1 MVLTHRWLGQEIM
14 SSSVLC
20 PAALA
25 VALGLRHGLD
35 ADHLAAIDGLT
46 RFNMVGRRGF
56 APYCGTLFSAGHS
69 AAIFFAAAML
79 AVLASAWTPPHW
91 LEPAGKIFSAAILL
105 LLGVSNLRPGAA
117 DTRAAQHGHFT
128 GLRAG
133 LFAAVLRSSR
143 PWQVIL
149 VGVLFAVSFDAFG
162 LAALFAAS
170 AAALGGVAVAAV
182 LALAFALGMVAVDTG
197 NGVWIARL
205 ASRSDR
211 ASKAASRAMTLT
223 VAVISL
229 LVGTVVAC
237 SSFWMSFD
245 QWLNSHELTVSSLVV
260 LAVLCAYMFGRSTPL
275 V

>member
-1 MVLTHRWLGQEIM
+1 MSASALG
-14 SSSVLC
+14 
-20 PAALA
+20 PAAIA

-46 RFNMVGRRGF
+46 RFNMVRRRGL

-69 AAIFFAAAML
+69 AAILFAAAML
-79 AVLASAWTPPHW
+79 APLASAWTPPHW

-105 LLGVSNLRPGAA
+105 LLGVSNLRPAAA
-117 DTRAAQHGHFT
+117 DSRVSQHRHFT
-128 GLRAG
+128 GMRAG

-170 AAALGGVAVAAV
+170 AAALGGVAVAAM
-182 LALAFALGMVAVDTG
+182 LALVFAVGMVAVDTG

-205 ASRSDR
+205 ARRSDR
-211 ASKAASRAMTLT
+211 ASEAASRAMTLT

-229 LVGTVVAC
+229 LVGAVMAC
-237 SSFWMSFD
+237 SCIWISFD

-260 LAVLCAYMFGRSTPL
+260 LAVLCAYTLGRSIPL
-275 V
+275 AD